1 MFLLVDL
8 RRIKVE
14 LEWQTLLDTNF
25 MTIKINN
32 YHLSEV
38 N

>member
-8 RRIKVE
+8 QRIKVE
-14 LEWQTLLDTNF
+14 LEWQALLDTNF

-32 YHLSEV
+32 YYL
-38 N
+38 